1 VKPGVKV
8 TCACGQAFMAPD
20 AMRGKSARCP
30 TCGGTISIPR
40 ADDLMGIDPLMM
52 SDPLSMPAAS
62 PLADPLAAR
71 RPQQAA
77 APSPAQENQ
86 PPWLLIGLGGAAA
99 AVVLVV
105 ATAAIVMSM
114 GGRDVAQAP
123 VNSSPLGAGGTPV
136 VPGPPPGAAP
146 SSAPPA
152 APSSNPSSPSATPS
166 TPNPFAAGATAPS
179 SSPTPGS
186 ATSSA
191 APGGATS
198 PGTPASSASPSSAS
212 SGSAP
217 SAFKETAPEGGM
229 GISFLPAAAQSWHID
244 EKFRRR
250 GVIRVGDAETQY
262 GHYSWMTQLLP
273 FLGHQKEYDKINFNQ
288 GLTDG
293 DNLQVGATVIPAFLN
308 PLDDRP
314 KWKGYPLQ
322 GLALTHFVGM
332 SGVEDARNVVA
343 ATLPRSDPRAGVFGY
358 DEVASPAQITDG
370 TSQTIM
376 VIGSG
381 TMANPWI
388 MGGGGTVRGAR
399 EPYFD
404 KVSGFGS
411 RNLPQAGAL
420 TIMADGS
427 VRFISANV
435 DPAAFRSMCTIHGSD
450 TVVLEKA
457 AAPFL
462 LDSITK

>member
-1 VKPGVKV
+1 
-8 TCACGQAFMAPD
+8 
-20 AMRGKSARCP
+20 
-30 TCGGTISIPR
+30 
-40 ADDLMGIDPLMM
+40 
-52 SDPLSMPAAS
+52 
-62 PLADPLAAR
+62 
-71 RPQQAA
+71 
-77 APSPAQENQ
+77 
-86 PPWLLIGLGGAAA
+86 
-99 AVVLVV
+99 
-105 ATAAIVMSM
+105 
-114 GGRDVAQAP
+114 
-123 VNSSPLGAGGTPV
+123 
-136 VPGPPPGAAP
+136 
-146 SSAPPA
+146 
-152 APSSNPSSPSATPS
+152 
-166 TPNPFAAGATAPS
+166 
-179 SSPTPGS
+179 
-186 ATSSA
+186 
-191 APGGATS
+191 
-198 PGTPASSASPSSAS
+198 
-212 SGSAP
+212 
-217 SAFKETAPEGGM
+217 M
-229 GISFLPAAAQSWHID
+229 GISFLPAAVQSWHTD

-273 FLGHQKEYDKINFNQ
+273 FVGHQKEYDQINFNQ
-288 GLTDG
+288 GLLYG
-293 DNLQVGATVIPAFLN
+293 DNLQVGASVIPAFLN
-308 PLDDRP
+308 PLDDRQ

-358 DEVASPAQITDG
+358 DEVASPAEITDG

-404 KVSGFGS
+404 KVSGFGT

-435 DPAAFRSMCTIHGSD
+435 DPVAFRSMCTIHGSD
-450 TVVLEKA
+450 SVDLERS

-462 LDSITK
+462 LDSIAK